1 MHKKNIIST
10 LKHFP
15 GHGSATTDSHLG
27 FTDIS
32 TTWTTQELIP
42 FQSVIS
48 NRTGDIVMMGHLFN
62 KSLDSLYPASLS
74 YNVVTNLLRQQLG
87 FDGVIITDAMNMGAI
102 TQNYGFEQSIILAV
116 KAGVNLL
123 LYPMNFDSLN
133 KISCPYIVGSLKK
146 TYNRELYRNRA

>member
-1 MHKKNIIST
+1 
-10 LKHFP
+10 
-15 GHGSATTDSHLG
+15 
-27 FTDIS
+27 
-32 TTWTTQELIP
+32 
-42 FQSVIS
+42 
-48 NRTGDIVMMGHLFN
+48 MMGHLFN

-133 KISCPYIVGSLKK
+133 RSLARTIVGLIEKNC
-146 TYNRELYRNRA
+146 TIGNYTAIVHR